1 MPRYFL
7 EFAYDGRAY
16 HGWQIQP
23 NAITVQQKIQVA
35 LSTICRA
42 ETECTGCGRT
52 DTGVHASRFYAHFDS
67 MEVLDESSFLFRMNG
82 LLPHDIK
89 AYSLH
94 RVNADAH
101 ARFDAIKR
109 SYSYYISHL
118 RTPFL
123 DSFSWHRYGKPDLD
137 LMNEAASVC
146 IGEHD
151 FACFGKSGGADNGTV
166 CTIYECRWY
175 TFHNGVYFEVS
186 ANRFLRGM
194 VRALTGTLLE
204 VSHGLLKPGDMR
216 NLIAQGDR
224 RLAGQSVP
232 AHGLFL
238 EEVVYPYLNAGR
250 RRPFP
255 L

>member
-23 NAITVQQKIQVA
+23 NAITVQEKIQTA
-35 LSTICRA
+35 LSIICRV
-42 ETECTGCGRT
+42 ETDCTGCGRT
-52 DTGVHASRFYAHFDS
+52 DTGVHASRFYAHFDT
-67 MEVLDESSFLFRMNG
+67 MEELDESSFVFRMNG

-109 SYSYYISHL
+109 SYSYYISQI

-123 DSFSWHRYGKPDLD
+123 DPYSWYRYGKLHLD
-137 LMNEAASVC
+137 LMNEAASLC

-166 CTIYECRWY
+166 CTIFECKWQ
-175 TFHNGVYFEVS
+175 TFTDGVYFEVS

-194 VRALTGTLLE
+194 VRAMTGTFLE
-204 VSHGLLKPGDMR
+204 VSQGYIKTDEIR
-216 NLIAQGDR
+216 NLIADGDR

-232 AHGLFL
+232 AQGLFL